1 MCRWLNGLMK
11 LGAKRHLQFED
22 AFDVTPDDDA
32 AILTDRL
39 LGWVGE

>member
-1 MCRWLNGLMK
+1 MK